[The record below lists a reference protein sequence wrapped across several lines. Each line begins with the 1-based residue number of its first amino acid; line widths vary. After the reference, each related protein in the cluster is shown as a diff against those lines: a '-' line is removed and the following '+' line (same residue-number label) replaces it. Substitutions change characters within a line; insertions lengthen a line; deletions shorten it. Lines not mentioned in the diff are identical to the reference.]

1 MSNGMSLRP
10 KVPPAFESR
19 EDINP
24 TLLMSWWAT
33 GFSVIIIVV
42 RLCGRYVRVERFFTE
57 DKVMMLSLIPLAI
70 RMVFV
75 HFVLTLGTNN
85 VQTAGL
91 TAHQV
96 TDRELGSKLV
106 LCARIFYAIFIWTAK
121 LTVCEFLKRVTGVV
135 WRKSVAIF
143 LRFIHFFLASTL
155 IAVVIATL
163 AECVPFDH
171 YWQVIPDPGPSCRCG
186 YAQLITMGTCDVIT
200 DLLLVAFPV
209 PIILTAQMPLKRKI
223 SLVLLFCLSLLL
235 VGITCYRVPSVIQ
248 RGGDQPYRS
257 LIASLE
263 ILAATAVSNALVIG
277 SFVRDRGAK
286 KLKYKRHLGSASVTE
301 SVDGSY
307 MRRNTVM
314 QKQWGSDCDLAADL
328 GMRLDPDLCPK
339 ESIPSDATSPVQAPS
354 APIQVARTGSI
365 DHSWSFRN
373 SRQAED
379 DCISITDSLD
389 RKISPHD
396 YIRNEQNPSRKRN
409 ADPFNSLLP
418 PAPAGAQARSTRTF
432 LEDLGVI
439 SPRSPVSPST
449 QPQSSPPASSVQQI
463 THLLPPYRV
472 SPQPSMDVEL
482 HDVGGLLG
490 SRSGT
495 RP

>member
-186 YAQLITMGTCDVIT
+186 YAQLITM
-200 DLLLVAFPV
+200 
-209 PIILTAQMPLKRKI
+209 
-223 SLVLLFCLSLLL
+223 
-235 VGITCYRVPSVIQ
+235 
-248 RGGDQPYRS
+248 
-257 LIASLE
+257 
-263 ILAATAVSNALVIG
+263 AATAVSNALVIG

-396 YIRNEQNPSRKRN
+396 YIGTSKTPREREMPTPS
-409 ADPFNSLLP
+409 
-418 PAPAGAQARSTRTF
+418 T
-432 LEDLGVI
+432 
-439 SPRSPVSPST
+439 VSSRRVSFFDVGGST
-449 QPQSSPPASSVQQI
+449 QPEP
-463 THLLPPYRV
+463 
-472 SPQPSMDVEL
+472 E
-482 HDVGGLLG
+482 
-490 SRSGT
+490 
-495 RP
+495 